1 MSRFVLT
8 AQLQLQAPNNV
19 RQVVNQIQGQLA
31 GVNVPINV
39 QNAASATRQINQIRA
54 ATNDATTAAER
65 MGTAFGVSLK
75 RFASFSIATRA
86 VGLFTNGL
94 AGAIRDAIAF
104 ERQLIKVAQVSNQSI
119 SSLKGLTSTI
129 TELATSLGVESKSLL
144 EVSTILKQAGLS
156 ANDTSIALRTLAKA
170 ALAPNF
176 DSITETT
183 EGAIAILA
191 QFGLGVQALEG
202 QLSSIDA
209 VAGAFAVEASD
220 LIDVIRRTGGVF
232 KSSGGDLNELIAL
245 FTSVRATTRESAE
258 SIGTGLRT
266 IFTRIQRPKTIEYL
280 KQFGI
285 ELVDLEGKFV
295 GPFEAVKR
303 LSAALNGLGE
313 GDLTFIRIAE
323 ELGGFRQIG
332 KVLPLLQ
339 QFALAQNA
347 LNVAQKAGDG
357 LTQNAITAQQAL
369 AIRIT
374 KVKEEFLA
382 FVRGVTESRGFQ
394 LFVNTAL
401 NLASAFIK
409 IGEALTPVIPLL
421 TAMMAINISRGIGS
435 FLTSIPRGLS
445 STRFSGG
452 GRVLGFE
459 KGGMVPGVGNK
470 DTVPA
475 MLTPGEVVMNRS
487 AVQKYGAGNLVR
499 MNKYGYG
506 GKVSDLASIYPT
518 ISKAENYQDYKNK
531 NIKDN
536 SKFIQVVPSIEERIS
551 FREKYK
557 GKAYEKFENFVADKY
572 NLGNPVAGFQFLD
585 YPNKRAE
592 AKFLPFGST
601 YKDGDGRGN
610 NKKTAAAKNFLFEN
624 SLLNLPGNRLNIS
637 AKTFGTSAIAS
648 KPITVYWGDP
658 SDFFK
663 SISRTSLAKERFP
676 SGAYSIGGLVQRFE
690 EGGIAQRRVGII
702 DSDVLRDKKN
712 AARVAE
718 GMKLLD
724 AKSEADYAI
733 KLSKLAGEARQSG
746 SLSKFS
752 VMAGA
757 AANRKSSVATGR
769 GANDNATLRKTT
781 RKQILHPDDLKDVD
795 QVMSLTTTLK
805 ESKLDYM
812 GMADRIYV
820 KDSSTEDEQKL
831 VKLFERQRNLQKD
844 PTLYGRET
852 GTTEGLNPDY
862 GLQTASLISQ
872 FGTTEDRTNKGKVM
886 TLGEKTDQSGAPRF
900 QIRRKRLEELP
911 ELVSAKGQFPGAAS
925 PLTRGHAETAVGT
938 LLAKVREKYPDATHK
953 DLLFAL
959 APDLSLSG
967 GSQGREHGSRYG
979 EYPASFRRDLIKLAL
994 PEMMISS
1001 ADSPSQT
1008 GINSRI
1014 AEIEKGATGRRRFA
1028 VMEKD
1033 APVVISKAEN
1043 ENPEGVMERYR
1054 SAGLTPYNIA
1064 RSADTEGDSISG
1076 TATRQAVIDKDYAK
1090 LDLAVLPQVGSAIK
1104 ANQPQLRNRRM
1115 MVPLVQQALDI
1126 FTQANASKINE
1137 QVGEILQNASG
1148 GPFTRMTPKFK
1159 EAHPNLV
1166 KQIQQLRKNRDIFER
1181 ESFLDPAH
1189 ELIRTISDRYPD
1201 IYGLDVARKEPVD
1214 VSVTEDMI
1222 KQHIVDSSKLS
1233 SYFKPGLSFNG
1244 DGIQLSPTLQKVKDA
1259 VEKEVKSEVAVEP
1272 TVDKEIVAP
1281 SSRSDIFK
1289 VLSRDEAAV
1298 ASGVDKIKTYNIMGL
1313 RRELTAE
1320 EQRVKDAV
1328 KDAYVQK
1335 VKNKSRAA
1343 KATTTKLRGKGL
1355 EFGAAGLFGKA
1366 FAAKNIKIESD
1377 KLSSS
1382 RMVRVMSGVMDQ
1394 ATATRLSTTMSKG
1407 VSDIVSQGTNIVKS
1421 GSKQTALATSPIQNL
1436 NTNTNATIQGGL
1448 IEQIIQQLGGPGAV
1462 KGKGFDFPDGLQG
1475 AAKYFNIDPNIP
1487 TDVKRTLSGPLTIKD
1502 NIVTYLKN
1510 VMGYN
1515 DGGIVRKFAKAGKV
1529 DFGTG
1534 ETRFPK
1540 KISNLYEREMR
1551 DKVLKAKSI
1560 ELFGGGMFDIPKDE
1574 RINIDE
1580 SKASEEFS
1588 QPFDR
1593 QKFMDSFKSNIMKN
1607 SLYRNLSDFA
1617 KFIGLPSQ
1625 DLSKILPQ
1633 SIDFGGERMR
1643 MGTLGAFFNDP
1654 FGARGYDN
1662 LDLSSYGFSTA
1673 DEQDL
1678 YGYQK
1683 LLQEKEKEA
1692 NKIIKTPI
1700 ETFDDGSF
1708 RYDEAA
1714 FKKAY
1719 DEKSAMQLQISKVMD
1734 KQANA
1739 RKAAMEARKQ
1749 IVESTGRGFIG
1760 IGGSLGGRIPG
1771 KNDTLYHELTHQLFK
1786 SLKLKQAD
1794 SFTKYKDRVEQL
1806 FNSDNDALSDAFDA
1820 LPGSS
1825 YSSADVVYGR
1835 YYKNAYLSQAL
1846 SNNRSESIKAGG
1858 RDINPELSKD
1868 GYIALNKSE
1877 ATKKAREYKPIN
1889 PQINKLLLA
1898 GGIKEESINKAEDIG
1913 KEEFLTTLIQK
1924 APELDAN
1931 MQGIL
1936 DSTLNELLRNT
1947 GIQRQ
1952 QYAVGGVATKE
1963 ELQNKEKNY
1972 GKIGLRSD
1980 GSTINATYF
1989 KNDKREGYVSAYK
2002 MRDYL
2007 YYVGLSK
2014 ATQGYG
2020 PRLYD
2025 AVMEEATAKGA
2036 MLTSDRSSISG
2047 AAKKVW
2053 EYYFK
2058 NRGDVKKTPLKPD
2071 DWVRN
2076 QAEIDPKLYG
2086 KPETWP
2092 PPTDPAWILQ
2102 SGYSKSPSLIND
2114 KNSVI
2119 RMGDSAN
2126 SGAMALQY
2134 FSRANG
2140 GRLGFET
2147 GGTVPA
2153 LVSNGEAYV
2162 PPAMAKKIGYG
2173 RLNRMNQAD
2182 RNGMGRFSEGGISVF
2197 NGPGTGT
2204 SDSIPANLPVGSFI
2218 IRAKAT
2224 KALGLNNGGRV
2235 QKFADGGTPIQQRVS
2250 ALYDQR
2256 QALKERSKTATGTES
2271 TQIAKQM
2278 QDIDKEMEKLEV
2290 AYKKLTDIIE
2300 QSTKRESTAQ
2310 KKLDKANQN
2319 LIAKLQNQDFGGKRF
2334 SELDASAQEAA
2345 INSARKGKFKDSS
2358 GNDIFAN
2365 ENRIINTRSKIL
2377 DESRLDRDLA
2387 QQTLSTRF
2395 GGTAPTFDMEAR
2407 RRGDTPFPYPTPT
2420 PSSGG
2425 ITVSG
2430 GTPPSAG
2437 TPPSGKD
2444 ESGESRNGF
2453 NKLTNVLSIATA
2465 SLNGLVQTVGGTDNA
2480 FANGVSNILG
2490 NITAVS
2496 SSFSVL
2502 EELTGQQIKSV
2513 GDFLNL
2519 SKNTGKSL
2527 VGIDDT
2533 GKAKDDSLA
2542 KLFEDKLGAKFG
2554 AVATNLVSGI
2564 GNMVGAFAQGSAAFQ
2579 LVVGSFLA
2587 FDTTQKELDAAI
2599 KAGNTELALT
2609 LSDQNSTMKDI
2620 STYGAMLTGSL
2631 FSAAQAVSSTLPLLS
2646 MIGPKV
2652 GSILATLA
2660 GPAIM
2665 TGLGAIGAAFSAV
2678 TAVIVPFIVPVLAIT
2693 AALAALYAGYLYIN
2707 DQLGEFGSVFG
2718 SFSSS
2723 ILSFAD
2729 TLRDVASYIASWF
2742 GFTVNDSET
2751 NKEDQRTKITLES
2764 STNDLKKISESAQK
2778 EQNLTLNQLSKG
2790 QISGQDAFKPFAQEA
2805 LQVTKVQQAAKSR
2818 IAFLER
2824 GGVTATEQVE
2834 IDATKKQ
2841 ANQATDEFEKKTQPI
2856 IRNVVNNAVA
2866 SGVTDPKKIFEKLPK
2881 ELKDVISSDPE
2892 KMKEFMQGLSNAA
2905 KEGEEL
2911 QKRLKALSLGFDSVL
2926 VSVKAA
2932 DAANKNFA
2940 NSLTVG
2946 NNPID
2951 SAMATIDAALA
2962 GAANKLKVGEL
2973 DSAINTVAGVLQG
2986 LGASEAEVKKYKDG
3000 ISAISKV
3007 QEDFPKTF
3015 ETLKKN
3021 FQEQN
3026 ISPEFKDVV
3035 EGMKDL
3041 ISNDASI
3048 PEDARKMITDS
3059 LNNSNL
3065 SEEQQK
3071 EAVLAFNNGNFT
3083 KLREILGLDV
3093 LGGKFNELA
3102 VKSVAP
3108 VGEALKNLN
3117 NVINQRIESEK
3128 NLVSAQREAIDL
3140 SLEGMQ
3146 IQSKYGGPAVTPE
3159 IRRQAALESANV
3171 GRRRLGLED
3180 IRGSN
3185 PNALRAGLNQ
3195 TRLKF
3200 AELEQRRFAQE
3211 QSGVG
3216 AVGPRGVEDEATR
3229 SGLKDAQKDQV
3240 KLIRDLISAEEE
3252 QLKITKE
3259 KNKLEKD
3266 SLESLLAG
3274 DIDKFFEQQAA
3285 VGATAAIASGN
3296 RAAIGQFGGQAL
3308 GGAYQNLQ
3316 RQKEAGV
3323 TELFGRRING
3333 AGGLLENSAMASL
3346 GARGIQ
3352 NPRMAQILAGT
3363 TQEEEASNRRLREYG
3378 GLLGEAGAAGAEMA
3392 AMEVARAE
3400 MNVERATINVKNAGG
3415 GDLLNN
3421 QPQGKSRGGIVYA
3434 SKGQLINFVPKGT
3447 DTVPAMLTPGEFV
3460 VNRGAVNRGDNLSF
3474 LRAINNGQYTANAQ
3488 RLNSNTSSIPNI
3500 LKQLTSSP
3508 QSLQTQ
3514 DTQRKVVQNERNIS
3528 NVNFDVQKLSKELGK
3543 FMSGFDGFM
3552 ENFSEQVGKLGNTEV
3567 SHKLGDVNLNI
3578 NGGQF
3583 LQSMADGLKQ
3593 QLMEDLGQKLQG
3605 IKVNN
3610 VGNIKFGRTS
3620 VL

>member
-86 VGLFTNGL
+86 VGLFTNSL

-104 ERQLIKVAQVSNQSI
+104 ERELVKVAQVSNQSI

-156 ANDTSIALRTLAKA
+156 ADDTSIALRTLAKA

-220 LIDVIRRTGGVF
+220 LIDVIRRAGGVF
-232 KSSGGDLNELIAL
+232 KSSGGDLNELLAL

-266 IFTRIQRPKTIEYL
+266 IFTRIQRPQTIEYL
-280 KQFGI
+280 KEFGI
-285 ELVDLEGKFV
+285 ELVDLEGRFV

-303 LSAALNGLGE
+303 LSAALAGLGE
-313 GDLTFIRIAE
+313 GDLTFIRVAE

-357 LTQNAITAQQAL
+357 LTTNAITAQQAL

-487 AVQKYGAGNLVR
+487 AVQKYGAGNLVK
-499 MNKYGYG
+499 MN
-506 GKVSDLASIYPT
+506 
-518 ISKAENYQDYKNK
+518 N
-531 NIKDN
+531 
-536 SKFIQVVPSIEERIS
+536 
-551 FREKYK
+551 
-557 GKAYEKFENFVADKY
+557 
-572 NLGNPVAGFQFLD
+572 
-585 YPNKRAE
+585 RAE
-592 AKFLPFGST
+592 G
-601 YKDGDGRGN
+601 G
-610 NKKTAAAKNFLFEN
+610 
-624 SLLNLPGNRLNIS
+624 
-637 AKTFGTSAIAS
+637 
-648 KPITVYWGDP
+648 PITVEELKAINPNSVQPDYRNEQLAKFKTGENDNTWSKYKMDGKFGKVRTTAIKYMQPNDKVFGEVNYIPVQDPNRVEVEKYFGNISFPRGTKFINPKDKKIATAYEAYVESKMEGIGARFTGTYDPLDFETGDAKFYSSEENIAKYASINKVLSKRLRHENVKKRIDWNP
-658 SDFFK
+658 STPETKELQTTNIYHPTDLSSNNNLK
-663 SISRTSLAKERFP
+663 SRLTEWLLLNQSQRTSQAIKAGQDFN
-676 SGAYSIGGLVQRFE
+676 IGGLVQRFE
-690 EGGIAQRRVGII
+690 EGGVAQRRVGII

-886 TLGEKTDQSGAPRF
+886 TLGEKTDQSGTPSF

-1054 SAGLTPYNIA
+1054 AAGLTPYNIA

-1137 QVGEILQNASG
+1137 QVDGILQNASG

-1189 ELIRTISDRYPD
+1189 ELIRIISNRYPD

-1233 SYFKPGLSFNG
+1233 SYFKPGLSFSG

-1259 VEKEVKSEVAVEP
+1259 VEKEVKSEVAAEP

-1281 SSRSDIFK
+1281 SSRADIFK
-1289 VLSRDEAAV
+1289 VLSRDEAAI
-1298 ASGVDKIKTYNIMGL
+1298 ASGVDKIKTYDIMGL
-1313 RRELTAE
+1313 RRELTTE

-1335 VKNKSRAA
+1335 IKNKSRAA

-1355 EFGAAGLFGKA
+1355 EFGAAGLFGKS
-1366 FAAKNIKIESD
+1366 FAAQNIKIESD

-1394 ATATRLSTTMSKG
+1394 ATATRLSTTMSQG
-1407 VSDIVSQGTNIVKS
+1407 VSDIISQGTNIVKS
-1421 GSKQTALATSPIQNL
+1421 GVKPSTTSANVINGL
-1436 NTNTNATIQGGL
+1436 NANTNATIQGGL

-1462 KGKGFDFPDGLQG
+1462 KGKGFDFPDGLKG

-1487 TDVKRTLSGPLTIKD
+1487 TDVKRTLSGPSTIKD

-1510 VMGYN
+1510 VMGYKL
-1515 DGGIVRKFAKAGKV
+1515 GGQVYDLQK
-1529 DFGTG
+1529 GTG
-1534 ETRFPK
+1534 LSNGEFDEIVKYSNTNNFSMDEFKTYLAKRLQDKKNKSGLMMNPASLLNAITPENPRASQSQLDLARSLMGSPDAKYNPK
-1540 KISNLYEREMR
+1540 YDN
-1551 DKVLKAKSI
+1551 VL
-1560 ELFGGGMFDIPKDE
+1560 
-1574 RINIDE
+1574 R
-1580 SKASEEFS
+1580 KASGGLAEAV
-1588 QPFDR
+1588 P
-1593 QKFMDSFKSNIMKN
+1593 
-1607 SLYRNLSDFA
+1607 A
-1617 KFIGLPSQ
+1617 K
-1625 DLSKILPQ
+1625 D
-1633 SIDFGGERMR
+1633 
-1643 MGTLGAFFNDP
+1643 
-1654 FGARGYDN
+1654 
-1662 LDLSSYGFSTA
+1662 
-1673 DEQDL
+1673 
-1678 YGYQK
+1678 
-1683 LLQEKEKEA
+1683 
-1692 NKIIKTPI
+1692 
-1700 ETFDDGSF
+1700 
-1708 RYDEAA
+1708 
-1714 FKKAY
+1714 
-1719 DEKSAMQLQISKVMD
+1719 
-1734 KQANA
+1734 
-1739 RKAAMEARKQ
+1739 
-1749 IVESTGRGFIG
+1749 
-1760 IGGSLGGRIPG
+1760 
-1771 KNDTLYHELTHQLFK
+1771 
-1786 SLKLKQAD
+1786 
-1794 SFTKYKDRVEQL
+1794 
-1806 FNSDNDALSDAFDA
+1806 
-1820 LPGSS
+1820 
-1825 YSSADVVYGR
+1825 
-1835 YYKNAYLSQAL
+1835 
-1846 SNNRSESIKAGG
+1846 
-1858 RDINPELSKD
+1858 
-1868 GYIALNKSE
+1868 
-1877 ATKKAREYKPIN
+1877 
-1889 PQINKLLLA
+1889 
-1898 GGIKEESINKAEDIG
+1898 
-1913 KEEFLTTLIQK
+1913 
-1924 APELDAN
+1924 
-1931 MQGIL
+1931 
-1936 DSTLNELLRNT
+1936 
-1947 GIQRQ
+1947 
-1952 QYAVGGVATKE
+1952 
-1963 ELQNKEKNY
+1963 Y

-2119 RMGDSAN
+2119 RMGDSVN

-2197 NGPGTGT
+2197 KGPGTGT

-2218 IRAKAT
+2218 VRAKAT
-2224 KALGLNNGGRV
+2224 KALGLNKGGRV

-2256 QALKERSKTATGTES
+2256 EVLKERSKIATGTES

-2278 QDIDKEMEKLEV
+2278 QDIEKEMEKLEES
-2290 AYKKLTDIIE
+2290 YKKLTDIIDKTIKIE
-2300 QSTKRESTAQ
+2300 SNGQKR
-2310 KKLDKANQN
+2310 LDKANQD
-2319 LIAKLQNQDFGGKRF
+2319 LIKGLENKTFGGKKFDELNEEEQF
-2334 SELDASAQEAA
+2334 SV
-2345 INSARKGKFKDSS
+2345 IGSARRGVYKDAK
-2358 GNDIFAN
+2358 GNDEFKSQNQTIDTVS
-2365 ENRIINTRSKIL
+2365 RVMTQTRA
-2377 DESRLDRDLA
+2377 DREVA
-2387 QQTLSTRF
+2387 RQTLSSKF
-2395 GGTAPTFDMEAR
+2395 GGIAPTFNMEAR
-2407 RRGDTPFPYPTPT
+2407 RRGDTPFPYPTPSGGT
-2420 PSSGG
+2420 PAGGTPAGPPDAGASSGTPASSGGDKSNKSMFTFSQALTGASAALNGLIQTAGGTDDAFSRIASAALSSVTAISSSLSILESVAGIEIKGFSDIATIPKKLGESFSNIGATLDAKISEFSGGRISSSSVGLEKLFSSLGAVAGVAAITASAFSAAAGILYSTSTTVAQYDKAMADGNIALVGTLSARKTAEEDIISSGG
-2425 ITVSG
+2425 IFAG
-2430 GTPPSAG
+2430 GIVAVAAAIPLLIGA
-2437 TPPSGKD
+2437 
-2444 ESGESRNGF
+2444 
-2453 NKLTNVLSIATA
+2453 VLSTIPPLAGFSATLYSLVLPIAA
-2465 SLNGLVQTVGGTDNA
+2465 AAAAIVGIGAIVLYATGNLEA
-2480 FANGVSNILG
+2480 FANGV
-2490 NITAVS
+2490 
-2496 SSFSVL
+2496 
-2502 EELTGQQIKSV
+2502 
-2513 GDFLNL
+2513 
-2519 SKNTGKSL
+2519 
-2527 VGIDDT
+2527 
-2533 GKAKDDSLA
+2533 
-2542 KLFEDKLGAKFG
+2542 
-2554 AVATNLVSGI
+2554 
-2564 GNMVGAFAQGSAAFQ
+2564 
-2579 LVVGSFLA
+2579 
-2587 FDTTQKELDAAI
+2587 
-2599 KAGNTELALT
+2599 
-2609 LSDQNSTMKDI
+2609 
-2620 STYGAMLTGSL
+2620 
-2631 FSAAQAVSSTLPLLS
+2631 
-2646 MIGPKV
+2646 
-2652 GSILATLA
+2652 
-2660 GPAIM
+2660 
-2665 TGLGAIGAAFSAV
+2665 
-2678 TAVIVPFIVPVLAIT
+2678 
-2693 AALAALYAGYLYIN
+2693 
-2707 DQLGEFGSVFG
+2707 
-2718 SFSSS
+2718 
-2723 ILSFAD
+2723 
-2729 TLRDVASYIASWF
+2729 RDVASYLTGGWIQSTATIQQFAQATAATSH
-2742 GFTVNDSET
+2742 TMKLMQDQAKQTTQALKDLSEGRKSA
-2751 NKEDQRTKITLES
+2751 KEV
-2764 STNDLKKISESAQK
+2764 
-2778 EQNLTLNQLSKG
+2778 LNQF
-2790 QISGQDAFKPFAQEA
+2790 SGQAQSVA
-2805 LQVTKVQQAAKSR
+2805 NAQSMATRLPQDTAQQKKDR
-2818 IAFLER
+2818 D
-2824 GGVTATEQVE
+2824 TA
-2834 IDATKKQ
+2834 IKQ
-2841 ANQATDEFEKKTQPI
+2841 ANENRDKVLSEAAPAINAQA
-2856 IRNVVNNAVA
+2856 RNIAVA
-2866 SGVTDPKKIFEKLPK
+2866 GGNFADFFASLPK
-2881 ELKDVISSDPE
+2881 ELQAVYNQNPEELKLLKEAFGNTAKDVEIARKQFE
-2892 KMKEFMQGLSNAA
+2892 AMNLGLRNVTSITGAA
-2905 KEGEEL
+2905 VNSVTNFTAGL
-2911 QKRLKALSLGFDSVL
+2911 QVGNLAVAQSANTL
-2926 VSVKAA
+2926 AA
-2932 DAANKNFA
+2932 
-2940 NSLTVG
+2940 SLT
-2946 NNPID
+2946 
-2951 SAMATIDAALA
+2951 AA
-2962 GAANKLKVGEL
+2962 GANISTTDFNNALN
-2973 DSAINTVAGVLQG
+2973 DVAGTMAS
-2986 LGASEAEVKKYKDG
+2986 LGASDQQ
-3000 ISAISKV
+3000 ISKFKENLTALAQV
-3007 QEDFPKTF
+3007 QRNASGIFDQVRDKVKARGYTGMSAKQVGDDFKQLVDDQ
-3015 ETLKKN
+3015 LK
-3021 FQEQN
+3021 
-3026 ISPEFKDVV
+3026 
-3035 EGMKDL
+3035 
-3041 ISNDASI
+3041 ASGI
-3048 PEDARKMITDS
+3048 GEEARKRI
-3059 LNNSNL
+3059 
-3065 SEEQQK
+3065 
-3071 EAVLAFNNGNFT
+3071 
-3083 KLREILGLDV
+3083 
-3093 LGGKFNELA
+3093 
-3102 VKSVAP
+3102 
-3108 VGEALKNLN
+3108 GEALGDIELTPDEMAKIAAGDYSFLTKKIEEAGVGVSKEGMQFVSDLQKVNAELSPLYK
-3117 NVINQRIESEK
+3117 QRIESERA
-3128 NLVSAQREAIDL
+3128 LVEAQRQAISL
-3140 SLEGMQ
+3140 TLEGLD
-3146 IQSKYGGPAVTPE
+3146 IQAKYGGKAVTPE
-3159 IRRQAALESANV
+3159 IRRQAALESANA
-3171 GRRRLGLED
+3171 GRRAAGLND
-3180 IRGSN
+3180 VRGSD
-3185 PNALRAGLNQ
+3185 PASLRAGLNQ
-3195 TRLKF
+3195 IRGNF
-3200 AELEQRRFAQE
+3200 SALEQKALQRKVSGQEGVRDEGMRENLKKAQ
-3211 QSGVG
+3211 Q
-3216 AVGPRGVEDEATR
+3216 
-3229 SGLKDAQKDQV
+3229 DQV
-3240 KLIRDLISAEEE
+3240 KLIKDLISAEEE

-3323 TELFGRRING
+3323 TELFGRRIG
-3333 AGGLLENSAMASL
+3333 GSGGLLESSAMASL
-3346 GARGIQ
+3346 GARGVQ

-3363 TQEEEASNRRLREYG
+3363 TPEEEASNRRLREYG

-3392 AMEVARAE
+3392 ALEVTRAE
-3400 MNVERATINVKNAGG
+3400 MNIATAELKIQNAGLNT
-3415 GDLLNN
+3415 DILNN
-3421 QPQGKSRGGIVYA
+3421 QPQNRSRGGIVYA

-3508 QSLQTQ
+3508 QALQTQ

>member
-8 AQLQLQAPNNV
+8 AQVQLQAPNNV
-19 RQVVNQIQGQLA
+19 RQVVNQIQNQLA
-31 GVNVPINV
+31 GVNIPVNV

-65 MGTAFGVSLK
+65 MGAAFGVSLK

-94 AGAIRDAIAF
+94 AGAIRDAIEF
-104 ERQLIKVAQVSNQSI
+104 ERQLIKVAQVSNESI

-156 ANDTSIALRTLAKA
+156 ANDTAIALRTLAKA

-183 EGAIAILA
+183 EGAIAVLA

-209 VAGAFAVEASD
+209 VAGAFAVEAAD

-232 KSSGGDLNELIAL
+232 KSSGGDLNELLAL

-285 ELVDLEGKFV
+285 ELVDLEGRFV

-339 QFALAQNA
+339 QFAVAQQA
-347 LNVAQKAGDG
+347 LNVAQKASDG
-357 LTQNAITAQQAL
+357 LTTNAITAQQAL

-435 FLTSIPRGLS
+435 FLTSIPRGIAS
-445 STRFSGG
+445 GRFSDG
-452 GRVLGFE
+452 GRVLGFQ
-459 KGGMVPGVGNK
+459 KGGIVPGVGNR
-470 DTVPA
+470 DSVPA
-475 MLTPGEVVMNRS
+475 MLTPGEVVMNKS

-506 GKVSDLASIYPT
+506 GKVSDLASIYPI
-518 ISKAENYQDYKNK
+518 ISKADNYQDYKNK
-531 NIKDN
+531 RIKDN
-536 SKFIQVVPSIEERIS
+536 SKFIKVVPSIEERID

-557 GKAYEKFENFVADKY
+557 GRAYEKFENFVANKY

-676 SGAYSIGGLVQRFE
+676 SGAYSIGGLVQSFE

-702 DSDVLRDKKN
+702 DTDVLRDKKN

-718 GMKLLD
+718 GMELLG
-724 AKSEADYAI
+724 ATSEADYGI

-746 SLSKFS
+746 SLGKFR
-752 VMAGA
+752 VIAGA

-769 GANDNATLRKTT
+769 GAKDDATLRKTT
-781 RKQILHPDDLKDVD
+781 RKHIIHPDDIKDVD
-795 QVMSLTTTLK
+795 EVMSLTTTLK

-872 FGTTEDRTNKGKVM
+872 FGSTESRTNKGKVM
-886 TLGEKTDQSGAPRF
+886 TLGEKTDQEGNPRF
-900 QIRRKRLEELP
+900 QVRRKRFEELP

-925 PLTRGHAETAVGT
+925 PLTRGHAESAVGT
-938 LLAKVREKYPDATHK
+938 LLEKVREKYPDATHK

-959 APDLSLSG
+959 APDLSLDG
-967 GSQGREHGSRYG
+967 GSQGREHGARYG

-1001 ADSPSQT
+1001 ANSPSQA

-1028 VMEKD
+1028 VMEQD
-1033 APVVISKAEN
+1033 SPVVISKAEN

-1076 TATRQAVIDKDYAK
+1076 TAARQAVIDKDYAK
-1090 LDLAVLPQVGSAIK
+1090 LDLAVLPQVGAALK

-1115 MVPLVQQALDI
+1115 MVPLVQRALDI
-1126 FTQANASKINE
+1126 FTQANTSKVNE
-1137 QVGEILQNASG
+1137 QVDEILKNASG

-1166 KQIQQLRKNRDIFER
+1166 KQIQQLRKNRDVFQR
-1181 ESFLDPAH
+1181 DTFLDPAH
-1189 ELIRTISDRYPD
+1189 ELIRIISDRYPD
-1201 IYGLDVARKEPVD
+1201 IYGLDVTRQEPLD
-1214 VSVTEDMI
+1214 IPVTEDI
-1222 KQHIVDSSKLS
+1222 VKQHIVDSSKLS

-1244 DGIQLSPTLQKVKDA
+1244 DAVQLSPTLQKVKDT
-1259 VEKEVKSEVAVEP
+1259 VEKEIKSEQAVAAPQEV
-1272 TVDKEIVAP
+1272 KEIIAP
-1281 SSRSDIFK
+1281 KSRSDIFK
-1289 VLSRDEAAV
+1289 VLSREEAA
-1298 ASGVDKIKTYNIMGL
+1298 AAAGVDSFKAYDIMGL
-1313 RRELTAE
+1313 RRELTPAE
-1320 EQRVKDAV
+1320 QKVQEAIRE
-1328 KDAYVQK
+1328 AYV
-1335 VKNKSRAA
+1335 NKIKRKGAA
-1343 KATTTKLRGKGL
+1343 SKAQTTKLRTKGL
-1355 EFGAAGLFGKA
+1355 EFGAAGLLGKA

-1377 KLSSS
+1377 RLSSS
-1382 RMVRVMSGVMDQ
+1382 RMVRVVSGVMDK
-1394 ATATRLSTTMSKG
+1394 ATATRLSATMSQG
-1407 VSDIVSQGTNIVKS
+1407 VSDIISQGTSIVKS
-1421 GSKQTALATSPIQNL
+1421 GSKATETPSTQGL
-1436 NTNTNATIQGGL
+1436 NANTNATIQGGL
-1448 IEQIIQQLGGPGAV
+1448 IEQIIQNLGGPGAV
-1462 KGKGFDFPDGLQG
+1462 KGKGFDFPEGLKG
-1475 AAKYFNIDPNIP
+1475 AAKYFNIDPDIP
-1487 TDVKRTLSGPLTIKD
+1487 TDVKRTLSGPSTIKD

-1515 DGGIVRKFAKAGKV
+1515 SGGTVAKFAKAGKV
-1529 DFGTG
+1529 QFGTG
-1534 ETRFPK
+1534 QTAFPK
-1540 KISNLYEREMR
+1540 RISNAYEREER
-1551 DKVLKAKSI
+1551 DAQLKKVS
-1560 ELFGGGMFDIPKDE
+1560 EQMFQSSYSSPKDE
-1574 RINIDE
+1574 SMRIDIDKVRE
-1580 SKASEEFS
+1580 AHGM
-1588 QPFDR
+1588 PFD
-1593 QKFMDSFKSNIMKN
+1593 KSRFLSTFTGKIKRNT
-1607 SLYRNLSDFA
+1607 LYQDIADFT
-1617 KFIGLPSQ
+1617 KLIGLPRENI
-1625 DLSKILPQ
+1625 DLALPEM
-1633 SIDFGGERMR
+1633 IDFIPNLN
-1643 MGTLGAFFNDP
+1643 TLGKFDRT
-1654 FGARGYDN
+1654 GMSQRGVQS
-1662 LDLSSYGFSTA
+1662 LDLSEAGFTKSQDQ
-1673 DEQDL
+1673 DE
-1678 YGYQK
+1678 YGYKK
-1683 LLQEKEKEA
+1683 LIEEKRKEIR
-1692 NKIIKTPI
+1692 KIQNTPTKTY
-1700 ETFDDGSF
+1700 DDGSF
-1708 RYDEAA
+1708 SYDDVAA
-1714 FKKAY
+1714 KKAW
-1719 DEKSAMQLQISKVMD
+1719 DELSTLQKNYGIVSSLRS
-1734 KQANA
+1734 QA
-1739 RKAAMEARKQ
+1739 REKTIKGIQDKAAA
-1749 IVESTGRGFIG
+1749 TGRGSVSVKTSG
-1760 IGGSLGGRIPG
+1760 PYGGDSS
-1771 KNDTLYHELTHQLFK
+1771 TLYHEMTHQLINGLRTK
-1786 SLKLKQAD
+1786 NAE
-1794 SFTKYKDRVEQL
+1794 SFVKYKERVLQL
-1806 FNSDNDALSDAFDA
+1806 FTGDNDDLSEAFDK
-1820 LPGSS
+1820 LNSN
-1825 YSSADVVYGR
+1825 YSSADVVYGKA
-1835 YYKNAYLSQAL
+1835 YKIANLDQIINANKKKQERESDPNQYLQAL
-1846 SNNRSESIKAGG
+1846 G
-1858 RDINPELSKD
+1858 LWSKSLP
-1868 GYIALNKSE
+1868 I
-1877 ATKKAREYKPIN
+1877 KKAREFKPLNPDIN
-1889 PQINKLLLA
+1889 QTLLNNGLKQSY
-1898 GGIKEESINKAEDIG
+1898 IDRIEDSG
-1913 KEEFLTTLIQK
+1913 KEEFLTTLVQNSHK
-1924 APELDAN
+1924 LDSLLSSV
-1931 MQGIL
+1931 L
-1936 DSTLNELLRNT
+1936 DSTLNELFSSA

-1952 QYAVGGVATKE
+1952 SYAVGGLAETKE
-1963 ELQNKEKNY
+1963 KQY

-1980 GSTINATYF
+1980 GTTINATYF
-1989 KNDKREGYVSAYK
+1989 KNDQREGYVSAYK

-2014 ATQGYG
+2014 ATKGYG
-2020 PRLYD
+2020 PKLYD
-2025 AVMEEATAKGA
+2025 AVMEEATSKGA

-2162 PPAMAKKIGYG
+2162 PPKVAKRIGYG
-2173 RLNRMNQAD
+2173 TLNRMNQAD

-2197 NGPGTGT
+2197 KGPGTGT

-2224 KALGLNNGGRV
+2224 KALGLNKGGRV
-2235 QKFADGGTPIQQRVS
+2235 RFADGGGAYGEKVGN
-2250 ALYDQR
+2250 LYDTRAMLQE
-2256 QALKERSKTATGTES
+2256 QAKTATGNES
-2271 TQIAKQM
+2271 LIIAQKLKEVE
-2278 QDIDKEMEKLEV
+2278 KEMDILVK
-2290 AYKKLTDIIE
+2290 AYNRLADTID
-2300 QSTKRESTAQ
+2300 QATKDEESSRNA
-2310 KKLDKANQN
+2310 LDKANDALLKRLEKRLALAGN
-2319 LIAKLQNQDFGGKRF
+2319 DEEEKKRIIEKARSGGYRDK
-2334 SELDASAQEAA
+2334 
-2345 INSARKGKFKDSS
+2345 K
-2358 GNDIFAN
+2358 GNDIFRS
-2365 ENRIINTRSKIL
+2365 ENLAISRAENAVSDARSKKDIAK
-2377 DESRLDRDLA
+2377 EKMEY
-2387 QQTLSTRF
+2387 RF
-2395 GGTAPTFDMEAR
+2395 GDQRPGFDAEAR
-2407 RRGDTPFPYPTPT
+2407 RRGHGPFPFFPTPT
-2420 PSSGG
+2420 PSGGTPAGGTSASLPDAVAPSGIPASSGGDKSNKSMFTFSQALTGASAALNGLIQTAGGTDDAFSRIASAALSSVTAISSSLSILESVAGIEIKGFSDIATIPQKLGESFSNVGAILDEKIAGIFGKSNSSGAFEKLFSSLGAVAGVAAITASAFSAAAGILYSTSTTIADYDKAMADGNIALVGTLSARKTAEEDIINSGG
-2425 ITVSG
+2425 IFAG
-2430 GTPPSAG
+2430 GIVAVAG
-2437 TPPSGKD
+2437 AIPLLIGA
-2444 ESGESRNGF
+2444 
-2453 NKLTNVLSIATA
+2453 VLSTIPPLAGFSATLYSLVLPVAVATA
-2465 SLNGLVQTVGGTDNA
+2465 AIVGIGAIVLYATGNLEA
-2480 FANGVSNILG
+2480 FANGV
-2490 NITAVS
+2490 
-2496 SSFSVL
+2496 
-2502 EELTGQQIKSV
+2502 
-2513 GDFLNL
+2513 
-2519 SKNTGKSL
+2519 
-2527 VGIDDT
+2527 
-2533 GKAKDDSLA
+2533 
-2542 KLFEDKLGAKFG
+2542 
-2554 AVATNLVSGI
+2554 
-2564 GNMVGAFAQGSAAFQ
+2564 
-2579 LVVGSFLA
+2579 
-2587 FDTTQKELDAAI
+2587 
-2599 KAGNTELALT
+2599 
-2609 LSDQNSTMKDI
+2609 
-2620 STYGAMLTGSL
+2620 
-2631 FSAAQAVSSTLPLLS
+2631 
-2646 MIGPKV
+2646 
-2652 GSILATLA
+2652 
-2660 GPAIM
+2660 
-2665 TGLGAIGAAFSAV
+2665 
-2678 TAVIVPFIVPVLAIT
+2678 
-2693 AALAALYAGYLYIN
+2693 
-2707 DQLGEFGSVFG
+2707 
-2718 SFSSS
+2718 
-2723 ILSFAD
+2723 
-2729 TLRDVASYIASWF
+2729 RDVASYLTGGWIQSTSTIQQFAQATAATSH
-2742 GFTVNDSET
+2742 TMKLMQDQAKQTTQALKDLSEGRKSA
-2751 NKEDQRTKITLES
+2751 KEV
-2764 STNDLKKISESAQK
+2764 
-2778 EQNLTLNQLSKG
+2778 LNQF
-2790 QISGQDAFKPFAQEA
+2790 SGQAQSVA
-2805 LQVTKVQQAAKSR
+2805 NAQSMAIRLPQDTAQQKKDR
-2818 IAFLER
+2818 D
-2824 GGVTATEQVE
+2824 TA
-2834 IDATKKQ
+2834 IKQ
-2841 ANQATDEFEKKTQPI
+2841 ANENRDKILSEAAPAINAQA
-2856 IRNVVNNAVA
+2856 RNIAVA
-2866 SGVTDPKKIFEKLPK
+2866 GGDFAQFFASLPK
-2881 ELKDVISSDPE
+2881 ELQAVYNQNPE
-2892 KMKEFMQGLSNAA
+2892 ELKLLKEAFGNTA
-2905 KEGEEL
+2905 KEVEIARKQFEAMNLGLRNVTSVTGAAVNSVTNFTAGL
-2911 QKRLKALSLGFDSVL
+2911 QAGNLAVAQS
-2926 VSVKAA
+2926 
-2932 DAANKNFA
+2932 ANT
-2940 NSLTVG
+2940 LT
-2946 NNPID
+2946 
-2951 SAMATIDAALA
+2951 AALTAA
-2962 GAANKLKVGEL
+2962 GANISQNDFNNALNDVTGTMQ
-2973 DSAINTVAGVLQG
+2973 S
-2986 LGASEAEVKKYKDG
+2986 LGASDQQVAKFKDNLTALAQVQRNAGGIFDQLKEDIKAGGFKDMSPEAAGDKFRTLVDEQLKASG
-3000 ISAISKV
+3000 IGDEARKRIGDALGDIEIGDKEREQIAAGDYS
-3007 QEDFPKTF
+3007 FL
-3015 ETLKKN
+3015 LKKLDDAGVGLTKEVN
-3021 FQEQN
+3021 QM
-3026 ISPEFKDVV
+3026 IS
-3035 EGMKDL
+3035 DL
-3041 ISNDASI
+3041 QKVNS
-3048 PEDARKMITDS
+3048 E
-3059 LNNSNL
+3059 LNTL
-3065 SEEQQK
+3065 YK
-3071 EAVLAFNNGNFT
+3071 
-3083 KLREILGLDV
+3083 
-3093 LGGKFNELA
+3093 
-3102 VKSVAP
+3102 
-3108 VGEALKNLN
+3108 
-3117 NVINQRIESEK
+3117 QRIESERSF
-3128 NLVSAQREAIDL
+3128 VEAQRQSIAL
-3140 SLEGMQ
+3140 NLEGLE
-3146 IQSKYGGPAVTPE
+3146 IQSKYGGKALTPE
-3159 IRRQAALESANV
+3159 IRRQAAIESANA
-3171 GRRRLGLED
+3171 GRRISGIDD
-3180 IRGSN
+3180 IRGSD
-3185 PNALRAGLNQ
+3185 PASLRAGLNQ
-3195 TRLKF
+3195 IRGNF
-3200 AELEQRRFAQE
+3200 AALEQKALQGKVSGQE
-3211 QSGVG
+3211 GIK
-3216 AVGPRGVEDEATR
+3216 DEAMR
-3229 SGLKDAQKDQV
+3229 ENLKKAQQDQV

-3285 VGATAAIASGN
+3285 VGATAAIAAGN
-3296 RAAIGQFGGQAL
+3296 QAAINQFGGQAL

-3323 TELFGRRING
+3323 TELFGQRIAG
-3333 AGGLLENSAMASL
+3333 AGGLLESSAMASL
-3346 GARGIQ
+3346 GSRGIQ

-3363 TQEEEASNRRLREYG
+3363 TPEEEASNRRLREYG

-3400 MNVERATINVKNAGG
+3400 MNIATAELKINNAGLNT
-3415 GDLLNN
+3415 DILNN
-3421 QPQGKSRGGIVYA
+3421 QPQNRSRGGIVYA

-3474 LRAINNGQYTANAQ
+3474 LRAINNGHYTANAQ
-3488 RLNSNTSSIPNI
+3488 KLNSNNTSIPNI
-3500 LKQLTSSP
+3500 IKQLTSNP
-3508 QSLQTQ
+3508 QIAQTQ
-3514 DTQRKVVQNERNIS
+3514 DTHRQVVQNERNIS
-3528 NVNFDVQKLSKELGK
+3528 NVNFDVQKLSKQLGK

-3593 QLMEDLGQKLQG
+3593 QLMEDLGQKLQS

-3610 VGNIKFGRTS
+3610 VGNIKLGRTS